1 MAGEHEHDR
10 ITTHDIRPH
19 RTEAPPDLL
28 AASLGAT
35 GEQQNKEV
43 QRYSLSRISKASSVK
58 AVIWLYD
65 DENAFARL
73 QFDTIVGKERLKV
86 WQYPWGLVLNVPFHH
101 DAYQDVVDIL
111 RNESPVHLT
120 FHLDDGY
127 ARLST
132 GDEPAGEGEIAI

>member
-58 AVIWLYD
+58 AVTSSGSMS
-65 DENAFARL
+65 AAR
-73 QFDTIVGKERLKV
+73 R
-86 WQYPWGLVLNVPFHH
+86 
-101 DAYQDVVDIL
+101 
-111 RNESPVHLT
+111 
-120 FHLDDGY
+120 
-127 ARLST
+127 
-132 GDEPAGEGEIAI
+132 